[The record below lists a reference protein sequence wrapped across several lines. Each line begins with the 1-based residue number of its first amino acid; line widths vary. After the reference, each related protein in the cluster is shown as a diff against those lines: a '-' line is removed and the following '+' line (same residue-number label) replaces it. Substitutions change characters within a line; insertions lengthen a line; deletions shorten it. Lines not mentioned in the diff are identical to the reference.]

1 MGDRFEVVGI
11 RKMPDVRLV
20 KKEKWYQGKPVFSAI
35 LLGIIFAGCFACEL
49 VMTKD
54 PSYLDLQ
61 HCNAPLGKEFL
72 FGTDT
77 LGRDIFS
84 MIWYGGRVSLLIGVV
99 SAVISTG
106 IAIFVGAVSACA
118 PAWADALLMRFTE
131 IILSIPSLLLVL
143 FLQAVFRNNTVFSIS
158 AAIGMTGWAAMAKV
172 VRSEVLQMRK
182 CGYVVASKCMGGG
195 FFHILWE
202 HFFPGFMPTV
212 MFMSIMYIRSAILAE
227 STLSFMGLGLPVE
240 MVSWGSMLSLAEKAI
255 LTNYW
260 WILFF
265 PGIFLIV
272 TLLCITRIGEY
283 MRRKI

>member
-1 MGDRFEVVGI
+1 MEDRFEIVGI
-11 RKMPDVRLV
+11 RKMPDVKLV
-20 KKEKWYQGKPVFSAI
+20 KKEKWYQGKPVFFAI
-35 LLGIIFAGCFACEL
+35 LLGMILAVCLACEL

-54 PSYLDLQ
+54 PFYLDLQ
-61 HCNAPLGKEFL
+61 HCNVPPDGEFL

-84 MIWYGGRVSLLIGVV
+84 MIWYGGRVSLFIGIV
-99 SAVISTG
+99 SAAVSTG

-143 FLQAVFRNNTVFSIS
+143 FLQAVFGENTVFSVS

-172 VRSEVLQMRK
+172 IRAEVIKLRK
-182 CGYVVASKCMGGG
+182 CEYVAASKCMGGS
-195 FFHILWE
+195 FLHILWE
-202 HFFPGFMPTV
+202 HFLPGFMPSI
-212 MFMSIMYIRSAILAE
+212 MFMAVMEIRSAILAE

-255 LTNYW
+255 LTNDW

-265 PGIFLIV
+265 PGIFLTV

-283 MRRKI
+283 IRRKF

>member
-1 MGDRFEVVGI
+1 MEDRFEIVGI
-11 RKMPDVRLV
+11 RKMPDVKLV
-20 KKEKWYQGKPVFSAI
+20 KKEKWYQGKPVFFAI
-35 LLGIIFAGCFACEL
+35 LLGMILAGCLACEL

-54 PSYLDLQ
+54 PFYLDLQ
-61 HCNAPLGKEFL
+61 HCNVPPDGEFL

-84 MIWYGGRVSLLIGVV
+84 MIWYGGRVSLFIGIV
-99 SAVISTG
+99 SAAVSTG

-143 FLQAVFRNNTVFSIS
+143 FLRAVFGENTVFSVS

-172 VRSEVLQMRK
+172 IRAEVIKLRK
-182 CGYVVASKCMGGG
+182 CEYVAASKCMGGS
-195 FFHILWE
+195 FLHILWE
-202 HFFPGFMPTV
+202 HFLPGFMPSI
-212 MFMSIMYIRSAILAE
+212 MFMAVMEIRSAILAE

-255 LTNYW
+255 LTNDW

-265 PGIFLIV
+265 PGIFLTV

-283 MRRKI
+283 IRRKF